1 MDKEESLF
9 DLIDQARQMLLDRPE
24 IEQDL
29 IYYVAKLNDEER
41 AAIILAY
48 QSFRFCCE

>member
-1 MDKEESLF
+1 MEKQESLF
-9 DLIDQARQMLLDRPE
+9 ELITQASHMLIDRPK

-29 IYYVAKLNDEER
+29 IYHVCKLDNEER

-48 QSFRFCCE
+48 QGLHEQK

>member
-1 MDKEESLF
+1 MQSLIELIKE
-9 DLIDQARQMLLDRPE
+9 ATQMLLDRPE

-29 IYYVAKLNDEER
+29 IYSVCCLIDEER

-48 QSFRFCCE
+48 RNIRRGDNE